1 MLVYKICSEFQ
12 NLKAFR
18 VILMFTANM
27 VVNINKLR
35 LLKELNNNT
44 AIILIVII
52 DLWQSLHN

>member
-18 VILMFTANM
+18 VILMCTANM
-27 VVNINKLR
+27 VANINNLR